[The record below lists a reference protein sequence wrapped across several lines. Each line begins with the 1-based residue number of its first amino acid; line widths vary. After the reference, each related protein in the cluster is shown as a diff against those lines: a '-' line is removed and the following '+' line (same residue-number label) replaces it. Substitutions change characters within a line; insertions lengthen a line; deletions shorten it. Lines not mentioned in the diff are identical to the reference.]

1 MARMT
6 KSEFIQ
12 EMQRQT
18 GMSRKEVKNLLQ
30 LQKDILLEAV
40 ISGQKVVF
48 SGFGSFEVKMVKGR
62 RQMRDPGTDEKFPG
76 KKYLRLKYKMSKTLE
91 KELDKSRLD
100 MGMDLEG

>member
-6 KSEFIQ
+6 KSKFIQ

-18 GMSRKEVKNLLQ
+18 GMSRKAVKELLQ
-30 LQKDILLEAV
+30 LQKEILLEAV

-62 RQMRDPGTDEKFPG
+62 RQLRDLDTDEKLPR
-76 KKYLRLKYKMSKTLE
+76 KKYLRLKYKMSRTLE
-91 KELDKSRLD
+91 KELDKGRLD
-100 MGMDLEG
+100 MGMDL